1 MAAAARIF
9 TVNRM
14 NATRSAPPAYGVVIP
29 RQGLGPVTPARRG
42 GRHDRLWWLAGALTA
57 SGAGLIPWMIGLAT
71 WLPDSTRAW
80 NWSTA
85 WTGLDALE
93 ALGLLS
99 TGALLIRRDARYRL
113 TATVT
118 ATLLLIDAWF
128 DVTTAAPGSARM
140 LALAMAVFLE
150 LPTSAVCT
158 VLAARGYPRKPG
170 HPPATIA
177 ASRATGRSG
186 AVPAKGPAPLY

>member
-9 TVNRM
+9 TVNCM
-14 NATRSAPPAYGVVIP
+14 NATRSAPPAYGVAIP
-29 RQGLGPVTPARRG
+29 RQRSGQVTPARRG
-42 GRHDRLWWLAGALTA
+42 RRRDRLWWLAAALTA
-57 SGAGLIPWMIGLAT
+57 GGAGLVPWMVGLAT
-71 WLPDSTRAW
+71 WLPASTRAW

-93 ALGLLS
+93 ALGLLG

-113 TATVT
+113 AATVT

-140 LALAMAVFLE
+140 LAIAMAVFLE
-150 LPTSAVCT
+150 LPTSAVCG

-170 HPPATIA
+170 QPSTAIA
-177 ASRATGRSG
+177 AGANRAR
-186 AVPAKGPAPLY
+186 A